1 MSNEKEEAMNIT
13 VMGREFS
20 VNCPHDEREELLQAA
35 AYLDRKIQEIK
46 EEGKVVSS
54 ERILIIAAL
63 SLSHETQIMRKG
75 KGKGNSFDIS
85 EFKRRIVR
93 MRNKL
98 DEVLVKKE

>member
-63 SLSHETQIMRKG
+63 NLSHETQIMRKSNG
-75 KGKGNSFDIS
+75 FDIS
-85 EFKRRIVR
+85 EFKRRITS

-98 DEVLVKKE
+98 DEVLLKKE